1 MYNNKRIKR
10 NMSKKVEE
18 IRKMFENSDIDL
30 KKVESKNLDI

>member
-1 MYNNKRIKR
+1 
-10 NMSKKVEE
+10 MSKKVEE